1 MNLELTENQKMI
13 RDMTREFAEKDVAP
27 IASELDRSETF
38 PSEII
43 KKAGDLGLLG
53 IMIPKE
59 YGGAGLDAVTYAL
72 VIEELSKACSSTG
85 ALVSVHNSFAPYIIL
100 KHGTEEQK
108 KKYIPPLARGEVYGG
123 FAATEPNAGSDL
135 GALQT
140 TAVLEGDNYIIN
152 GTKTFISG
160 GPRRER

>member
-27 IASELDRSETF
+27 SASELDRSETF

-59 YGGAGLDAVTYAL
+59 YGGAGVDAVTYAL
-72 VIEELSKACSSTG
+72 VIEELSKACSST
-85 ALVSVHNSFAPYIIL
+85 
-100 KHGTEEQK
+100 
-108 KKYIPPLARGEVYGG
+108 
-123 FAATEPNAGSDL
+123 ATRA
-135 GALQT
+135 
-140 TAVLEGDNYIIN
+140 I
-152 GTKTFISG
+152 
-160 GPRRER
+160 